1 MERGP
6 SGSPCG
12 HCVGGKG
19 HSEPP
24 ARWRLG
30 RMLALGYKF
39 PVSGMSGAVEGPQFF
54 LLSLMAGA
62 RDEVARQV
70 RAVSPGPGASFTWRP
85 ADLPQALPLALSQP
99 QSQSHS
105 GRAFL
110 SCVCRPLKRASKPPR
125 GWTSLSTCA
134 TTRPGSPTSEQVCK
148 PEGEAVSWPV
158 LSLQIG
164 KRLRPTLW
172 TKFAALGWLYS
183 CLLPEGRAV
192 F

>member
-70 RAVSPGPGASFTWRP
+70 RAVSPRAWSILHLAPCRPTPGLAPGALPAPVPEPLRP
-85 ADLPQALPLALSQP
+85 GILELRLSASEESLQASAWMDLPVHVRH
-99 QSQSHS
+99 HS
-105 GRAFL
+105 
-110 SCVCRPLKRASKPPR
+110 
-125 GWTSLSTCA
+125 
-134 TTRPGSPTSEQVCK
+134 TREPH
-148 PEGEAVSWPV
+148 
-158 LSLQIG
+158 
-164 KRLRPTLW
+164 
-172 TKFAALGWLYS
+172 F
-183 CLLPEGRAV
+183 
-192 F
+192 